1 MSMKETQQVMEN
13 NKKQLVTT
21 WIENGRVYELF
32 SYSVTS
38 AAVSADN
45 SELISVFDYLG
56 GRTPPA
62 GIGKRIYDY
71 AKQHNERVESKHIES
86 KSYSGLIMLYTP
98 EFLARWF
105 SMENSKT
112 PEINE
117 PHSIDDDDL
126 PF

>member
-1 MSMKETQQVMEN
+1 MNTKETQQVMEN

-32 SYSVTS
+32 SHAVTS
-38 AAVSADN
+38 ADIGTDN
-45 SELISVFDYLG
+45 SELISVFEYLG

-62 GIGKRIYDY
+62 GIGKSIYDY
-71 AKQHNERVESKHIES
+71 AKQHNERVESKYIES
-86 KSYSGLIMLYTP
+86 KSYSGLIMMYTP

-105 SMENSKT
+105 SIENSKT
-112 PEINE
+112 PEIDE
-117 PHSIDDDDL
+117 TRSVDDDDL